1 MKTILCYGDS
11 NTFGWIPVK
20 IDILEDQVVLGNNR
34 FSRDKRWTGI
44 LQKELGSD
52 YLIIEEGLCGRT
64 TTHSDPVEGSHKNGK
79 EYLTPCLETHAPIDL
94 VILSLGTNDLKGR
107 FSVSAFDIAWSIAA
121 LVGIIQQSASGPDGK
136 APKVLLLCPTP
147 LGKLTKFAEFFEGG
161 KEKSKELAEYYR
173 KVAKLFG
180 CEFFDIGK
188 IIVPSDID
196 GVHYDAKEH
205 DKLGRAVA
213 KVTREI
219 FK

>member
-11 NTFGWIPVK
+11 NTFGWIPVGV
-20 IDILEDQVVLGNNR
+20 DILEDQVVLGDNR

-44 LQKELGSD
+44 LQKELGPD

-64 TTHSDPVEGSHKNGK
+64 TTHNDPVEGSHKNGK
-79 EYLTPCLETHAPIDL
+79 EYLTPCLETHAPINL

-121 LVGIIQQSASGPDGK
+121 LVGIIQQSATGPDGE
-136 APKVLLLCPTP
+136 APKVLLLCSAP
-147 LGKLTKFAEFFEGG
+147 LGKLTKFADFFDGG
-161 KEKSKELAEYYR
+161 SEKSRELVKYYR
-173 KVAKLFG
+173 KVAKLFD
-180 CEFFDIGK
+180 CKFFNIGK
-188 IIVPSDID
+188 IIAPSDID
-196 GVHYDAKEH
+196 GVHYDASGH
-205 DKLGRAVA
+205 DKLGRAIA